1 MHISEST
8 PTPPQYIFWYHNDQ
22 MVESGVK
29 VTTSSDSTR
38 TESKL
43 TFANA
48 NKRDE
53 GNYTCSPSNS
63 APATVQLFVTRSK
76 PLTAESM
83 PCIDIIKTCKKEVCQ
98 QLYFNCIPSYNPY
111 YTLSEKQICTQTRP
125 NIDFTSEQINLKT
138 VSYRYFKNR
147 GC

>member
-1 MHISEST
+1 
-8 PTPPQYIFWYHNDQ
+8 
-22 MVESGVK
+22 MVNYDVERGVK

-48 NKRDE
+48 SKRDE

-76 PLTAESM
+76 PLTGKSM
-83 PCIDIIKTCKKEVCQ
+83 PGSCIDIIRTFSTE
-98 QLYFNCIPSYNPY
+98 
-111 YTLSEKQICTQTRP
+111 LSAILRS
-125 NIDFTSEQINLKT
+125 FYSAL
-138 VSYRYFKNR
+138 
-147 GC
+147 

>member
-8 PTPPQYIFWYHNDQ
+8 PTPPQYIFWYHNDR
-22 MVESGVK
+22 MVNYDVERGVK

-83 PCIDIIKTCKKEVCQ
+83 PCIDIMKTCQ
-98 QLYFNCIPSYNPY
+98 QFYLLFIPSYNPHY
-111 YTLSEKQICTQTRP
+111 KHS
-125 NIDFTSEQINLKT
+125 
-138 VSYRYFKNR
+138 
-147 GC
+147 

>member
-8 PTPPQYIFWYHNDQ
+8 PTPPQYIFWYPNDK
-22 MVESGVK
+22 MVNHDVERGVK

-43 TFANA
+43 TFETA

-76 PLTAESM
+76 PFTAESM
-83 PCIDIIKTCKKEVCQ
+83 PSIDIMKTCQKEVCQ
-98 QLYFNCIPSYNPY
+98 QFL
-111 YTLSEKQICTQTRP
+111 
-125 NIDFTSEQINLKT
+125 
-138 VSYRYFKNR
+138 
-147 GC
+147 

>member
-8 PTPPQYIFWYHNDQ
+8 PTPPQYIFWYPNDK
-22 MVESGVK
+22 MVNHDVERGVK

-43 TFANA
+43 TFETA

-83 PCIDIIKTCKKEVCQ
+83 PKYAADPVMKQAISGGSRLMPSLAPSLPLQIGIIFGAVAYIK
-98 QLYFNCIPSYNPY
+98 PS
-111 YTLSEKQICTQTRP
+111 
-125 NIDFTSEQINLKT
+125 
-138 VSYRYFKNR
+138 
-147 GC
+147 